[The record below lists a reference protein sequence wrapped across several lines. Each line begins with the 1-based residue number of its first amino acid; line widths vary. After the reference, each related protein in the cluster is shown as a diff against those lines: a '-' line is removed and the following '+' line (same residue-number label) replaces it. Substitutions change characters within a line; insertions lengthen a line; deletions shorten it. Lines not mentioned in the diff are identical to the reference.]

1 MAKKRWLLLSGSVIL
16 AVCLLLLLFVFKFKQ
31 NEFGRLF
38 GKKEFNYI
46 LVTVDTLRADRIG
59 CYGYTNVDTPT
70 MDLFAKRGIKFEK
83 CFAQTPLTLPSHASL
98 MTGTFPAF
106 HGVRDNGGFLVPPE
120 LKTLAELFNERDYNT
135 GAFVASYVL
144 DSKWGLNQGFD
155 FYFDRFDLSQYKSI
169 SLGNV
174 QRRGDEVID
183 QALPW
188 LEDHKTKP
196 FFAWIHL
203 YDPHTP
209 YDPPSPFKEQYP
221 NRPYDGEV
229 AYTDSQLARLWQYL
243 EEEHLIENTILIFAS
258 DHGESLGAHNENAH
272 GFFIYQEAVHVPLI
286 VVTPFESLFDQTR
299 SAVVSLVDVFP
310 TMLDMADIPIPSQ
323 VQGKSLQPLLFED
336 QKDPEAFAY
345 SETFYPRFHYG
356 WSELTSVQ
364 DSRYKLI
371 VAPRLELYDLEKDP
385 QEQTNV
391 LAAEPQ
397 EARRL
402 KDLIDIFM
410 AETEKNAY
418 KLDYSQ
424 MDEDSRQKL
433 AALGYLGTVTETSLE
448 GKKLGDPKD
457 KITIFNQ
464 LSEARELGLGKNF
477 DEAVRMVEKII
488 TEDPDVIDA
497 YFTMGNLYFREK
509 NFKKA
514 LEYFFQ
520 VLSRQPND
528 AFTVS
533 NIANSY
539 ILMDELDE
547 AEKFLLSI
555 VDALLPDSQINLILG
570 NINYAQ
576 KDYDTALTYYKK
588 CMELNPASASA
599 YSAIGGIYVVQK
611 NLDKADEYLRE
622 AEKRNPKM
630 MNLHYNLAQLWEE
643 RKDFTQAEMEYK
655 KELEYIPHNFK
666 ASFNLSRLYRL
677 RGDVSNEE
685 TYLEDTLSS
694 NPNFALGYFY
704 LARIY
709 LNRGEKYQEA
719 IALVEKGIGKKP
731 EEKDLILGYF
741 LLADLFNRIG
751 NEAKS
756 LEYAQKGQ
764 ELAQKITNN
773 TKTLI

>member
-1 MAKKRWLLLSGSVIL
+1 MTKKRGIFLGILFSAVLIVCVFLLI
-16 AVCLLLLLFVFKFKQ
+16 FVFKFKQ
-31 NEFGRLF
+31 NEFARLA
-38 GKKEFNYI
+38 GKKNFNYI
-46 LVTVDTLRADRIG
+46 LVTVDTLRVDRIG
-59 CYGYTNVDTPT
+59 CYGYKDVETPT

-83 CFAQTPLTLPSHASL
+83 CFSQTPLTLPSHTSL

-120 LKTLAELFNERDYNT
+120 LETLAELFKENEYDT

-155 FYFDRFDLSQYKSI
+155 FYFDQFDLSKYQSI

-188 LEDHKTKP
+188 LEAHKKNP

-209 YDPPSPFKEQYP
+209 YDPPSPYKEKYP
-221 NRPYDGEV
+221 NKPYVGEI

-243 EEEHLIENTILIFAS
+243 GEENLIENTILIFAS
-258 DHGESLGAHNENAH
+258 DHGESLGAHKENAH
-272 GFFIYQEAVHVPLI
+272 GFFVYQEAVHVPLI
-286 VVTPFESLFDQTR
+286 IVTPFESLFGLSRTK
-299 SAVVSLVDVFP
+299 VVSLVDILP
-310 TMLDMADIPIPSQ
+310 TMLEMANIPVPSQ
-323 VQGKSLQPLLFED
+323 VQGKSLQPLLFKDVLNSED
-336 QKDPEAFAY
+336 FAY
-345 SETFYPRFHYG
+345 SETYYPRFHYG

-371 VAPRLELYDLEKDP
+371 VAPRLELYDLENDP

-391 LAAEPQ
+391 LDVLPG

-410 AETEKNAY
+410 LETEKNAL

-433 AALGYLGTVTETSLE
+433 AALGYLGTVTEVSLE

-477 DEAVRMVEKII
+477 EEAVRMVEKII
-488 TEDPDVIDA
+488 LEDPDVIDA
-497 YFTMGNLYFREK
+497 YFTMGNLYFKEK
-509 NFKKA
+509 DFKKA

-539 ILMDELDE
+539 IMMNELDE

-555 VDALLPDSQINLILG
+555 IDALPPDSQINLIMG
-570 NINYAQ
+570 NINNAK
-576 KDYDTALTYYKK
+576 KDYDKALTYYKK
-588 CMELNPASASA
+588 CMEINPASASA
-599 YSAIGGIYVVQK
+599 YNAIGGIYVIQK
-611 NLDKADEYLRE
+611 DLEKADEFLRE
-622 AEKRNPKM
+622 AEKRNPKL
-630 MNLHYNLAQLWEE
+630 MNLHYNLAQLLEE
-643 RKDFTQAEMEYK
+643 KTDFTQAEIEYK

-666 ASFNLSRLYRL
+666 ASFNLSRIYRL
-677 RGDVSNEE
+677 RGDVANEE
-685 TYLEDTLSS
+685 TYLEETLS
-694 NPNFALGYFY
+694 
-704 LARIY
+704 I
-709 LNRGEKYQEA
+709 
-719 IALVEKGIGKKP
+719 
-731 EEKDLILGYF
+731 
-741 LLADLFNRIG
+741 
-751 NEAKS
+751 
-756 LEYAQKGQ
+756 
-764 ELAQKITNN
+764 
-773 TKTLI
+773 

>member
-1 MAKKRWLLLSGSVIL
+1 MAKRRKILLSCSVIL
-16 AVCLLLLLFVFKFKQ
+16 VVCVLLLLFVFKFNQ
-31 NEFGRLF
+31 NEFARLT
-38 GKKEFNYI
+38 GNRDFNYI
-46 LVTVDTLRADRIG
+46 LVTVDTLRVDRIG
-59 CYGYTNVDTPT
+59 CYGYKDVNTPT

-83 CFAQTPLTLPSHASL
+83 CFAQTPLTLPSHTSL
-98 MTGTFPAF
+98 LTGTFPAF

-120 LKTLAELFNERDYNT
+120 LKTLAELFKENEYDT
-135 GAFVASYVL
+135 AAFVASYVL

-188 LEDHKTKP
+188 LEDHKSNP

-209 YDPPSPFKEQYP
+209 YDPPSPYKEQYP
-221 NRPYDGEV
+221 TRPYDGEI

-243 EEEHLIENTILIFAS
+243 QEENLIENTILIFTS
-258 DHGESLGAHNENAH
+258 DHGESLGAHKENAH

-286 VVTPFESLFDQTR
+286 IVTPFESLFGQSR
-299 SAVVSLVDVFP
+299 STVVSLVDIFT
-310 TMLDMADIPIPSQ
+310 TMLEMANIPVPSQ
-323 VQGKSLQPLLFED
+323 SQGKSLQPLLFKDKED
-336 QKDPEAFAY
+336 SEAFAY
-345 SETFYPRFHYG
+345 CETFYPRFHYG

-364 DSRYKLI
+364 DGRYKLI

-385 QEQTNV
+385 KEGTNLLDV
-391 LAAEPQ
+391 EPN

-402 KDLIDIFM
+402 KDLIDVFIE
-410 AETEKNAY
+410 ETEKNAL

-433 AALGYLGTVTETSLE
+433 AALGYLGTITDASLE

-464 LSEARELGLGKNF
+464 LSEARELGLRRKF
-477 DEAVRMVEKII
+477 DDAVRMVEKII

-497 YFTMGNLYFREK
+497 YFTLGNLYFKENK
-509 NFKKA
+509 FEEA
-514 LEYFFQ
+514 LEYYFQ
-520 VLSRQPND
+520 VLSHQPDNT
-528 AFTVS
+528 FTVN

-539 ILMDELDE
+539 ILMDDLEE

-555 VDALLPDSQINLILG
+555 IDALPPDSQINLILG
-570 NINYAQ
+570 NINNSQ
-576 KDYDTALTYYKK
+576 KEYDKALAYYKK
-588 CMELNPASASA
+588 CMEINPASASA
-599 YSAIGGIYVVQK
+599 YNAIGGIYVVQK
-611 NLDKADEYLRE
+611 NLDKAEEYLRE
-622 AEKRNPKM
+622 AEKRNTKL
-630 MNLHYNLAQLWEE
+630 MNLHYYLAQLAEE
-643 RKDFTQAEMEYK
+643 RKDLTQAEIEYK
-655 KELEYIPHNFK
+655 KELENIPHNFR
-666 ASFNLSRLYRL
+666 ASFNLSRIFRL
-677 RGDVSNEE
+677 SGDVANEE
-685 TYLEDTLSS
+685 KHLEETLSS
-694 NPNFALGYFY
+694 NPNFPLGYFY

-709 LNRGEKYQEA
+709 LNRSEKYQEA
-719 IALVEKGIGKKP
+719 ISLVEKGINKKP
-731 EEKDLILGYF
+731 EEKDLVLGYF

-751 NEAKS
+751 NNAKS

-764 ELAQKITNN
+764 ELAQKISHEP
-773 TKTLI
+773 